1 VREEQRSD
9 ERRGPA
15 DGRRRGRWP
24 DNALGWVWVVRGAMA
39 GERGAADG
47 DGEEWQ
53 TGGVEGGDWAAQI

>member
-1 VREEQRSD
+1 V
-9 ERRGPA
+9 
-15 DGRRRGRWP
+15 
-24 DNALGWVWVVRGAMA
+24 A